1 MGGNHKPS
9 VKKISEVTG
18 FSTATVS
25 NALNMKRGVNK
36 ETVER
41 IFQAAAELGYSL
53 TAKGLKSIK
62 FVLFRRSGQIID
74 DSAFHPAVIE
84 GVEQA
89 AKENGLSTLFVRLD
103 REAPDYEE
111 QVSKLS
117 MDLSCGVILL
127 ATEMEREDFQSFLPC
142 RTPLVLLDGWCG
154 GMPFD
159 GVLINNTESAEMAVT
174 YLIEHGHRRIGY
186 IGGDFRI
193 QNFRSREQGC
203 QLALEEHGLELRPD
217 WRVLVGVRLENAYEG
232 MLRWLESGPE
242 LPTAFFADND
252 MIALGA
258 IKALTQKGIRVPEDV
273 SVVGFDNLPYSA
285 ISTPALTTI
294 QVHKQSMGQMAVNHL
309 LSVASGQQDC
319 HCKLQCCTTFVERES
334 VRTLK

>member
-1 MGGNHKPS
+1 MGTASKPS

-25 NALNMKRGVNK
+25 NALNMKRGVNR

-41 IFQAAAELGYSL
+41 IFQAAEELGYSL
-53 TAKGLKSIK
+53 GTKGMKSIK
-62 FVLFRRSGQIID
+62 FVLFRRTGQIID
-74 DSAFHPAVIE
+74 SSVFHPEVIQ
-84 GVEQA
+84 GVEQT

-103 REAPDYEE
+103 RTAPDYEE
-111 QVSKLS
+111 QVSKLA
-117 MDLSCGVILL
+117 MDLSCGVIML
-127 ATEMEREDFQSFLPC
+127 ATEMQREDFQDFLQFK
-142 RTPLVLLDGWCG
+142 TPLVLLDGWCG

-159 GVLINNTESAEMAVT
+159 GVLINNTESAEMAVN
-174 YLIEHGHRRIGY
+174 YLIERGHRQIGY

-193 QNFRSREQGC
+193 HNFCSREQGWRNA
-203 QLALEEHGLELRPD
+203 LAVHGLEIRQE
-217 WRVLVGVRLENAYEG
+217 WRVLVGVQMEEAYEG
-232 MLRWLESGPE
+232 ILHWLEEKPE

-258 IKALTQKGIRVPEDV
+258 IKALTQKGFRVPEDI

-294 QVHKQSMGQMAVNHL
+294 QVHKQNMGRTAVNHL
-309 LSVASGQQDC
+309 LKISSEQQDC
-319 HCKLQCCTTFVERES
+319 HYKLQCCTTFVERES
-334 VRTLK
+334 VRTLS